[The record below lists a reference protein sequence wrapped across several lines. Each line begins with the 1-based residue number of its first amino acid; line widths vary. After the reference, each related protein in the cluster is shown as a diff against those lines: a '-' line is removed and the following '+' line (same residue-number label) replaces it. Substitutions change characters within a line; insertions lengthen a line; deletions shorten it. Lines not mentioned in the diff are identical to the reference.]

1 MLCYYRWKCVWCYR
15 FVWVDLKD
23 VYVIICSFI
32 GLMVFDNNNLMVNN
46 YYVNISYENLF
57 IDINLMIIFI
67 KEGVCFEVKSVIKF

>member
-1 MLCYYRWKCVWCYR
+1 MCMLL
-15 FVWVDLKD
+15 FVV
-23 VYVIICSFI
+23 FI

-67 KEGVCFEVKSVIKF
+67 KEGVCFVVKCVIKF

>member
-1 MLCYYRWKCVWCYR
+1 MLL
-15 FVWVDLKD
+15 FVV
-23 VYVIICSFI
+23 FI

-67 KEGVCFEVKSVIKF
+67 KEGVCFEVKCVIKF

>member
-1 MLCYYRWKCVWCYR
+1 MLL
-15 FVWVDLKD
+15 FVV
-23 VYVIICSFI
+23 FI

-67 KEGVCFEVKSVIKF
+67 KEGVCFVVKSVIKF

>member
-1 MLCYYRWKCVWCYR
+1 MCMLL
-15 FVWVDLKD
+15 FVV
-23 VYVIICSFI
+23 FI

-67 KEGVCFEVKSVIKF
+67 KEGICFVVKSVIKF

>member
-1 MLCYYRWKCVWCYR
+1 MCMLL
-15 FVWVDLKD
+15 FVV
-23 VYVIICSFI
+23 FI

-67 KEGVCFEVKSVIKF
+67 KEGVCFVVKSVIKF